1 MVALFFTAAFFIHH
15 TFSAA
20 LTSMVLAY
28 LVNPLLKKLETLGL
42 GRTPAITAI
51 YLLLALG
58 GTILALLV
66 LPAISHQIDM
76 LQKSLPDY
84 LQSIRSSLEIFRTD
98 LAGQIG
104 PEDSDWLVTQIDQL
118 LAQLGNEVSGLG
130 YQQLKGLFYTTFNLI
145 LAPILVFFMLFYKE
159 RASRAIILLTPY
171 RFRDELI
178 HLGRRIHDTLE
189 RFILTLLLD
198 CVMVGIL
205 CSFALWLLGIDFFLL
220 NGMLA
225 GFASAVPFAGPLLAF
240 IPPAVIGYSTTG
252 DPMIILKVAGAY
264 VLINIIIEGNFI
276 KPVLMRGTMKLNPLW
291 IIFAVMAMGEMMG
304 FWGVLLSIP
313 LVAVLKICAGEMK
326 EYLEKQR

>member
-1 MVALFFTAAFFIHH
+1 
-15 TFSAA
+15 
-20 LTSMVLAY
+20 
-28 LVNPLLKKLETLGL
+28 
-42 GRTPAITAI
+42 
-51 YLLLALG
+51 
-58 GTILALLV
+58 
-66 LPAISHQIDM
+66 
-76 LQKSLPDY
+76 
-84 LQSIRSSLEIFRTD
+84 
-98 LAGQIG
+98 
-104 PEDSDWLVTQIDQL
+104 
-118 LAQLGNEVSGLG
+118 
-130 YQQLKGLFYTTFNLI
+130 
-145 LAPILVFFMLFYKE
+145 
-159 RASRAIILLTPY
+159 
-171 RFRDELI
+171 
-178 HLGRRIHDTLE
+178 
-189 RFILTLLLD
+189 
-198 CVMVGIL
+198 MVGIL